1 MFKRRTLSR
10 WISLLAA
17 LWLVGQLAAAFH
29 VGHSETEGLG
39 GAEHSCLLCK
49 LATMDDVVT
58 ASSALSVAL
67 VFFVVATL
75 ALVLLAQRQTEW
87 RFQARAPPAI

>member
-1 MFKRRTLSR
+1 
-10 WISLLAA
+10 
-17 LWLVGQLAAAFH
+17 
-29 VGHSETEGLG
+29 
-39 GAEHSCLLCK
+39 
-49 LATMDDVVT
+49 MDDVVT